1 VRNKSIV
8 AALAALALGI
18 GWLTYSSRDI
28 APDLAPFF
36 PTPMNI
42 VGEMLRMAEV
52 KSTDVVYDLGCGD
65 GRIVITAAATFG
77 AKGVGVEYDPEVAQ
91 LAIDNVQ
98 RRNVDHLV
106 DIVIGDA
113 TKVDVSP
120 ASVVTLYL
128 LPDTIAALRPGLERS
143 LKTGSRVVSHNA
155 EMPDWKPVD
164 VRTIRDDDG
173 RVHNLHLYEIGKH
186 QGVR

>member
-1 VRNKSIV
+1 MKNTSAII
-8 AALAALALGI
+8 ALLALAFGI
-18 GWLTYSSRDI
+18 GWLTYSSRDV

-42 VGEMLRMAEV
+42 VGEMLKMADV

-65 GRIVITAAATFG
+65 GRIVITAAANFG
-77 AKGVGVEYDPEVAQ
+77 ARGVGVEYDPKVAE
-91 LAIDNVQ
+91 LAIDNVN
-98 RRNVDHLV
+98 RRNVDDLV

-128 LPDTIAALRPGLERS
+128 LPDTIAALRPRLEEL
-143 LKTGSRVVSHNA
+143 LKTGARVVSHNA
-155 EMPDWKPVD
+155 AMPGWKTVSIQ
-164 VRTIRDDDG
+164 TINDDDG
-173 RVHNLHLYEIGKH
+173 RVHTLYLYEIGK
-186 QGVR
+186 Q